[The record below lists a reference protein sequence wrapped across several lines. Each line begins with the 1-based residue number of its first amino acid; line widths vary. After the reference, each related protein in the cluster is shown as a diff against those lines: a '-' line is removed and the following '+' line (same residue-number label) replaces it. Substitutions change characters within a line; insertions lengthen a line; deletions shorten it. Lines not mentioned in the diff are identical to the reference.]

1 MCCSPSKP
9 VEHLVNTDG
18 APFHTLEPDLA
29 NERKVEEVTF
39 ALNPYTRHRNISPSA
54 GEKTDTS
61 LPHNIM
67 QKLDRFDFLLSH
79 STCYLTHPPLLSAT
93 MGFPK
98 YSFLNS
104 CSYLCWAPCLFYT
117 HHLLHCFIAVL
128 MRGISFFNQSG
139 IFRIILLTHQHC
151 LWCTFCYSSKQAHH
165 IPFNGVSL
173 LWGLQKVV
181 PEFICIAKCV
191 EPLVQLTFDLL
202 WWVSS
207 HQHTVE
213 AVKRE
218 CQASVWALWEE
229 IVLWWHL
236 RYTVRKVLQ
245 AIEETETLTMHFYT
259 ITFGNDFGNNTEL

>member
-151 LWCTFCYSSKQAHH
+151 LWCTFCYSSKQA
-165 IPFNGVSL
+165 PS
-173 LWGLQKVV
+173 
-181 PEFICIAKCV
+181 
-191 EPLVQLTFDLL
+191 
-202 WWVSS
+202 
-207 HQHTVE
+207 
-213 AVKRE
+213 
-218 CQASVWALWEE
+218 
-229 IVLWWHL
+229 
-236 RYTVRKVLQ
+236 
-245 AIEETETLTMHFYT
+245 YT
-259 ITFGNDFGNNTEL
+259 IYRCFTSVRSPEGGARVYLHSKMCWTACSTHFWFTVMGV